1 MTGQTS
7 QSQSQSRGSRREGA
21 TGGAEVVAFS
31 PISMATNHNIIEYC
45 RTSMSALSGSAA
57 GIIGLTSLYG
67 FAFYFLMAIVLW
79 LIIIVNVGNHW
90 TKYFTSRRQILTN
103 GLFGG
108 LTTYVL
114 FWTFLY
120 GMVHVY

>member
-1 MTGQTS
+1 MISRTQTRTRKDKS
-7 QSQSQSRGSRREGA
+7 G
-21 TGGAEVVAFS
+21 EVVAYS
-31 PISMATNHNIIEYC
+31 QVAISTNHNLIEYC
-45 RTSMSALSGSAA
+45 RTSMSALAGCTA
-57 GIIGLTSLYG
+57 GICGLTSLYG
-67 FAFYFLMAIVLW
+67 FAFYFLTAIALW
-79 LIIIVNVGNHW
+79 LMIISKAGTQWN
-90 TKYFTSRRQILTN
+90 KYFTSRRQILTN